1 MNAAIEELM
10 VVPVINPAAS
20 TSAATAITG
29 ATVDR
34 AGFKGVTFAVQ
45 IGAAG
50 SGITAGTVTLNESAA
65 ANMSGSVA
73 STQFAGGG
81 LAAADFTTA
90 GNANSVV
97 ELGYTGNAQY
107 LQLVVT
113 PTNNSGAL
121 YVSAVCILSDPVNA
135 PTPNPPVM
143 PTTGPNT
150 STPA

>member
-34 AGFKGVTFAVQ
+34 AGFRGVTFAVQ

-50 SGITAGTVTLNESAA
+50 GAITAGTVTLNESAA
-65 ANMSGSVA
+65 ANMSGAVA
-73 STQFAGGG
+73 STSFAGGG
-81 LAAADFTTA
+81 LAAAEFTTA
-90 GNANSVV
+90 ANADTVV
-97 ELGYTGNAQY
+97 ELGYTGYAQY

-113 PTNNSGAL
+113 PAGNDAPF
-121 YVSAVCILSDPVNA
+121 YCSATCILSNPTNA
-135 PTPNPPVM
+135 PPPTPPVM

>member
-1 MNAAIEELM
+1 MPITTRPASSRSSAGTALWSTRARTQSNTCSSPHPKGGRLATDGACGRRRYLSRRRLMNAAIEELM

-73 STQFAGGG
+73 STQ
-81 LAAADFTTA
+81 
-90 GNANSVV
+90 
-97 ELGYTGNAQY
+97 
-107 LQLVVT
+107 
-113 PTNNSGAL
+113 
-121 YVSAVCILSDPVNA
+121 
-135 PTPNPPVM
+135 
-143 PTTGPNT
+143 
-150 STPA
+150 